1 MQEYPSS
8 EQATDRGADQKTD
21 QIPVRFGEQL
31 TRDRRGL
38 WTDLIGLPGH
48 YGRARFF
55 SFKKTKKE
63 QTIFSIDRQDN
74 RRRRYLWVSSL
85 CRFFVSTMSNSL
97 KSRPI
102 RKPISDVDLLR
113 FVDAVIFGEKAG
125 SLTELE
131 IKTARET
138 QPYKMLQRIG
148 ATMYRA
154 GEQGL
159 RPRPSLQVVQK
170 AEPKTE

>member
-1 MQEYPSS
+1 
-8 EQATDRGADQKTD
+8 
-21 QIPVRFGEQL
+21 
-31 TRDRRGL
+31 
-38 WTDLIGLPGH
+38 
-48 YGRARFF
+48 
-55 SFKKTKKE
+55 
-63 QTIFSIDRQDN
+63 
-74 RRRRYLWVSSL
+74 
-85 CRFFVSTMSNSL
+85 MSNSL
-97 KSRPI
+97 PKSRPI

-159 RPRPSLQVVQK
+159 RPKPAMQVVERNTK
-170 AEPKTE
+170 PGPVEEPTIEQS

>member
-1 MQEYPSS
+1 
-8 EQATDRGADQKTD
+8 
-21 QIPVRFGEQL
+21 
-31 TRDRRGL
+31 
-38 WTDLIGLPGH
+38 
-48 YGRARFF
+48 
-55 SFKKTKKE
+55 
-63 QTIFSIDRQDN
+63 
-74 RRRRYLWVSSL
+74 
-85 CRFFVSTMSNSL
+85 MSNSL
-97 KSRPI
+97 KVRPA
-102 RKPISDVDLLR
+102 RKPLGDVDLLR
-113 FVDAVIFGEKAG
+113 FVDAVIFGDKFET
-125 SLTELE
+125 LTEPE